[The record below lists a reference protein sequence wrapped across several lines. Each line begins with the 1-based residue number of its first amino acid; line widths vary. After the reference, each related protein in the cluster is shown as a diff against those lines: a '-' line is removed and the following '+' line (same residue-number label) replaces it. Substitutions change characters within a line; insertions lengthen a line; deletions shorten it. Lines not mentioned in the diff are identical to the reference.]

1 MMIMHAHWQDLD
13 AAEHGLQAM
22 ALLMTSTSRSIA
34 TAAVAIEGPE
44 RRYELEL
51 GKLITRMPVLSVCD
65 KQGT

>member
-44 RRYELEL
+44 RRYEL